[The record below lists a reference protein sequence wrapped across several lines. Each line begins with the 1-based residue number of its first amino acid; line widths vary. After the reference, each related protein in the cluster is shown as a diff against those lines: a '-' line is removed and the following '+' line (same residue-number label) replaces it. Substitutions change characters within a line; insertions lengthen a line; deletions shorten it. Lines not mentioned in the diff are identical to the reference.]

1 MIKEWVDS
9 AAVIAGNET
18 NSLYAECLS
27 LHLSI
32 FQIRI
37 LWFFS
42 LNFSCAEGS
51 TDSNPSTVVDEE
63 GLPFPPLDEGA
74 LFASQ
79 TPIELSQV

>member
-37 LWFFS
+37 L
-42 LNFSCAEGS
+42 
-51 TDSNPSTVVDEE
+51 
-63 GLPFPPLDEGA
+63 
-74 LFASQ
+74 
-79 TPIELSQV
+79 